1 MTHVHETRALRTLLE
16 EGWRYHDTDS
26 ERLARELETAAAAR
40 VDGALLAPFVHL
52 ATHTIGEHLGDWPRA
67 LRLGERILDGQTP
80 TAESARAWGRLQV
93 AAVLAGNPLAAA
105 ALELVYLGA
114 AGGDCTAALL
124 DMRFMLVGALVGS
137 KRVTDAASL
146 YIAALAL
153 VPRAEQDDALVR
165 TIAVTSNN
173 LGWELYELPLRTAE
187 LDAVMRRCADTALAF
202 WRRCGNW
209 IHEERALYLRALVAN
224 AGGDADAALTD
235 ADAALAVIAV
245 IAAHEPRPLDAALL
259 QLARARALAARN
271 DAAGCAQAIAA
282 ADAAASA
289 LTAPELIAQ
298 FTAAREKAM
307 VAG

>member
-1 MTHVHETRALRTLLE
+1 MTPARETSTLRTLLE
-16 EGWRYHDTDS
+16 EGWRYHDADS
-26 ERLARELETAAAAR
+26 ERLARELEAASAAR
-40 VDGALLAPFVHL
+40 VDGTLLAPFVQL

-67 LRLGERILDGQTP
+67 LRLGERVLDGQTP
-80 TAESARAWGRLQV
+80 TVESARAWGRLQV

-173 LGWELYELPLRTAE
+173 LGWELYEVPLRTAE

-235 ADAALAVIAV
+235 ADAALAVIA
-245 IAAHEPRPLDAALL
+245 AHEPRPLDAALL
-259 QLARARALAARN
+259 QLARARALTARN
-271 DAAGCAQAIAA
+271 DAAGCTHAMAA

-298 FTAAREKAM
+298 FTLAREKAM
-307 VAG
+307 VVG